1 MDTTTTV
8 VVVLVV
14 VIALAL
20 LLALLARRKRQT
32 SALQERFGPEYE
44 RTVADADSRRDAERE
59 LRDRERA
66 REELELRPLEP
77 GRRTAYADQWRLTQE
92 DFVDRP
98 AEAVSE
104 AQQLVSRVMRDRGYP
119 VGDAGH
125 EERVLSVDHAEVMQE
140 YRSAREISELNDRQ
154 AATTEQLRQAM
165 VHYRS
170 LFSRLLDDG
179 PAGRQDADEGDGERP
194 GGSDGE
200 RPSGRHATGPT
211 GAAGPRS

>member
-14 VIALAL
+14 VAALAL
-20 LLALLARRKRQT
+20 LLALLARRKRQS

-77 GRRTAYADQWRLTQE
+77 GRRTAYADQWRLAQE

-98 AEAVSE
+98 AEAVAE
-104 AQQLVSRVMRDRGYP
+104 AQQLVSRVMRERGYP
-119 VGDAGH
+119 VGDADQ
-125 EERVLSVDHAEVMQE
+125 EERVLSVDHADVMQE
-140 YRSAREISELNDRQ
+140 YRSAREISELSDRQ

-170 LFSRLLDDG
+170 LFSRVLDDG
-179 PAGRQDADEGDGERP
+179 QPAGRERHE
-194 GGSDGE
+194 SDVE
-200 RPSGRHATGPT
+200 RDSRHATGST
-211 GAAGPRS
+211 GGPGQRS